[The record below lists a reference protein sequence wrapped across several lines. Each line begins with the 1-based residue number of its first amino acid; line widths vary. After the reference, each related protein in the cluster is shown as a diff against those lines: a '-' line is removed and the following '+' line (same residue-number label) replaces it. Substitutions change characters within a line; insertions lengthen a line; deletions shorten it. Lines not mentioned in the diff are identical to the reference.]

1 MKIFRPVEA
10 GRGPDLIGGATIA
23 KQRTNTMEAKLDI
36 KTKFA
41 IGSAVVAF
49 LAGWGLTIAG
59 FIIPPKGEVH
69 DSVLWILGQALI
81 YAASVFGVGMY
92 ISSEMTKLR
101 TENRNYIERALKEEK
116 EAEQHED

>member
-1 MKIFRPVEA
+1 
-10 GRGPDLIGGATIA
+10 
-23 KQRTNTMEAKLDI
+23 MEAKLDI